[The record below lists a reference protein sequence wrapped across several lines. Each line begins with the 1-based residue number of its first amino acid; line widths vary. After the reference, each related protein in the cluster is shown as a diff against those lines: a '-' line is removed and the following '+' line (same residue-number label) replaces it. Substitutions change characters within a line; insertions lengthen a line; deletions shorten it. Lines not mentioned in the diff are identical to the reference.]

1 VVVTRG
7 GATLDISVK
16 EVVVGDILSIDY
28 GQKIPCDGLYV
39 EGSSFESNESSLTGE
54 PDNLPKSKG
63 CPYMFDGTTCGRGR
77 CKMLVCAVGWS
88 THVGSIKKGADDED
102 EGEDD
107 EANAGAMDKKLA
119 KLTHLVVWVGL
130 YAAIIVT
137 IVCLTRFV
145 IETWSQNGCPDS
157 CWKWDNDFW
166 QTILDIAIIAIT
178 VLVVAVPEGL
188 PLAVT
193 ISLAFSV
200 LKMMEDKNLVRHM
213 SACEV
218 MGTCTTICSDKTG
231 TLTMNEMSV
240 VAGWFGRK
248 KTITLSA
255 TEAKVDEKDKDW
267 EFLQMVQRC
276 KAAMQNLTINTSES
290 AFLRDKFEQNAKTM
304 EFDVKVTVL
313 EGNKTDC
320 GLVKLAY
327 RLGAEQA
334 EQKNPG
340 KNIKEPVQKC
350 MGLGEPHGCCL
361 PGTKVTSVPGTTDR
375 RPKERVESN
384 GVAKQL
390 PFDSKEKRMLTIVP
404 EGGSLGDG
412 GPQRVLSKGAAEWVL
427 KDCTHYIS
435 ETGEREPL
443 TDEVRQEIMDTISE
457 FGGKQFRNI
466 GLTYKDIPDARA
478 LDLDAPLDLSADGN
492 RDYYCSGHT
501 FAFLAGLQDPLRPEV
516 PGAIRDCNR
525 AGIQVR
531 MVTGDNI
538 NTAIAIATD
547 CGIYKK
553 ERQYVTLPEGTPL
566 PADQQGDVAMEGPD
580 FRKAVL
586 QDVPEAEDKLLIDM
600 DKFNAIWPRLTV
612 VGRCSETDKK
622 ILVKG
627 LMSTNVQV
635 PRQEGTAADRPIGEV
650 VAVTGDGTNDAPALA
665 AANVGFAMGIMG
677 TDAAKEAAD
686 IIVTDDNFASI
697 VAAAKWGR
705 NVYDSV
711 QKFLQFQLTVNVAA
725 CTIAVIGAAVI
736 SESPLT
742 AIQLLWVNVIMDS
755 FASLALATES
765 PKDSILDRPPFPKKA
780 AILTRLMWRF
790 ILVHAV
796 YQFAV
801 LVLFIFFAAGDAPEV
816 GKVLK
821 KGGIFDIYSQW
832 PAIDPDIEK
841 QHHCIDSEAKWLKYA
856 SPGTAL
862 PGYNAS
868 IPFMRAHD
876 FDISVTQDCH
886 AHFAMV
892 FNIFVLMQ
900 LFNQINARKLFGELN
915 SFTGILENSVFLIIM
930 GLELGGQIFMV
941 QVGGVVFKTPDGLT
955 AAQWGWSLLFGSGE
969 LLWHFVVC
977 STPPSWIPDFIGAAL
992 IAWHPQTPCSLIGS
1006 YVR

>member
-1 VVVTRG
+1 M
-7 GATLDISVK
+7 
-16 EVVVGDILSIDY
+16 VVGDILSIDY

-63 CPYMFDGTTCGRGR
+63 CPYMYDGTTCGRGN
-77 CKMLVCAVGWS
+77 CKMLVCAVGWN
-88 THVGSIKKGADDED
+88 THVGSIKKGGQEDED
-102 EGEDD
+102 EDEDD

-130 YAAIIVT
+130 YAAILVT
-137 IVCLTRFV
+137 IILLTRFV
-145 IETWSQNGCPDS
+145 WETWSQNGCPDD
-157 CWKWDNDFW
+157 CWKWDNSFW

-200 LKMMEDKNLVRHM
+200 LKMMQDKNLVRHM
-213 SACEV
+213 AACEV

-240 VAGWFGRK
+240 VAGWFGRQ
-248 KTITLSA
+248 KTTSLSA
-255 TEAKVDEKDKDW
+255 TEQPVKEADDDW
-267 EFLQMVQRC
+267 KFLQVVKGC

-304 EFDVKVTVL
+304 AYDVKVTVL

-334 EQKNPG
+334 EQANPG
-340 KNIKEPVQKC
+340 KTIKEPVQKC
-350 MGLGEPHGCCL
+350 IGLGEPHGCCM
-361 PGTKVTSVPGTTDR
+361 PGVKTTPVPGTTDR
-375 RPKERVESN
+375 RPKAREDSK

-404 EGGSLGDG
+404 AEEGGALGG
-412 GPQRVLSKGAAEWVL
+412 GSAQRVLSKGAAEWVL

-435 ETGEREPL
+435 ETGERCPL
-443 TDEVRQEIMDTISE
+443 TDEIRKEIEDAIGE

-466 GLTYKDIPDARA
+466 GLTYKDIPNARA
-478 LDLDAPLDLSADGN
+478 VDLDTPLDLSAGDN

-501 FAFLAGLQDPLRPEV
+501 FVFLAGLQDPLRPEV
-516 PGAIRDCNR
+516 SGAIQDCNR

-538 NTAIAIATD
+538 NTAIAIATE

-553 ERQYVTLPEGTPL
+553 ERQYVTLPDETPL
-566 PADQQGDVAMEGPD
+566 PPDQQGDLAMEGPD

-586 QDVPEAEDKLLIDM
+586 QDVPEAEEKVLIDM

-635 PRQEGTAADRPIGEV
+635 PRPKGTDPNRPIGEV

-686 IIVTDDNFASI
+686 IVVTDDNFASI

-765 PKDSILDRPPFPKKA
+765 PKDQILDRPPFPKKA
-780 AILTRLMWRF
+780 AILTRKMWRF

-801 LVLFIFFAAGDAPEV
+801 LVVFIFFAAGDKPAK
-816 GKVLK
+816 GKVLE

-841 QHHCIDSEAKWLKYA
+841 YHQCIDSDAKWLKYA
-856 SPGTAL
+856 SPGTEYHQCIDSDANCLNTNTTTAL
-862 PGYNAS
+862 
-868 IPFMRAHD
+868 IRLHD
-876 FDISVTQDCH
+876 HDISVTQDCH

-900 LFNQINARKLFGELN
+900 LFNQINARKLFGERN
-915 SFTGILENSVFLIIM
+915 AFTGIFDNSVFLIIM
-930 GLELGGQIFMV
+930 ALELGGQIFMV

-955 AAQWGWSLLFGSGE
+955 GTQWGWSVLFGSGE

-977 STPPSWIPDFIGAAL
+977 SFPESWIPNFIGAAL
-992 IAWHPQTPCSLIGS
+992 THCLASAH
-1006 YVR
+1006 VVV